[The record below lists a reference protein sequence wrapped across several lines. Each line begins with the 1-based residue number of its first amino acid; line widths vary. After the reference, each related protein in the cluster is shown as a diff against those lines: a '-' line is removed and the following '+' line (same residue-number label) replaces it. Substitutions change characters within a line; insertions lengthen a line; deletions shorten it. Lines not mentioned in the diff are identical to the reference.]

1 MAQDFDP
8 VEVGV
13 QAFSSISGCISSA
26 AMLYGAYMVPPPAQ
40 FKAMGA
46 AAIGVMVLCL
56 VCCLSITYG
65 AERAAN
71 QLPGQ
76 D

>member
-1 MAQDFDP
+1 MAKDFDP

-13 QAFSSISGCISSA
+13 QACSSISGIMSSA
-26 AMLYGAYMVPPPAQ
+26 VMLYGAYKMPPPTQ
-40 FKAMGA
+40 MKAMGA
-46 AAIGVMVLCL
+46 AVIGVMVLCL
-56 VCCLSITYG
+56 VCCISITYG